1 MVWHL
6 ENLQGFTWRTTCD
19 SMKRVHFSI
28 LILQLFGSHCNNCYF
43 WDTGLKICG
52 LTNMLFQFLQ
62 TFFGLKKVDHV
73 TNNCKR
79 PIVSRYPKNFIRIL
93 NTGRSDGWWWRFI
106 SISNFC
112 YPLCLFVLGL
122 IILLFDLNFLQHYK
136 KTNSPV
142 LTQDASIQKN
152 GSWTLVPITV
162 EPIDVRS
169 IWMK

>member
-6 ENLQGFTWRTTCD
+6 ENLQGFAWRTTCD

-28 LILQLFGSHCNNCYF
+28 LILQLFGSHCNNCHF
-43 WDTGLKICG
+43 WDTGLKICR
-52 LTNMLFQFLQ
+52 LTNMLFPFLQ

-93 NTGRSDGWWWRFI
+93 NTGRSDGWWSRFI

-122 IILLFDLNFLQHYK
+122 IILHISNF
-136 KTNSPV
+136 
-142 LTQDASIQKN
+142 
-152 GSWTLVPITV
+152 
-162 EPIDVRS
+162 
-169 IWMK
+169 